1 MKLFL
6 FKSIILATIITIS
19 TIGTKYFLHF
29 LPFEKNYLSAMVDK
43 LEMLKKYKDK
53 QKILLIGGSS
63 VGFGLSADQIQ
74 KATNITTINLGH
86 SAGIGLLDYQEFIIT
101 CLKPNDIIIFSPEWV
116 FYENPDYYNPAVLGN
131 LYKNST
137 YFKII
142 TKKSFTKVKSVLMS
156 KIFSMR
162 KISILTKNIIDTSN
176 VYIYN
181 CCNINGDIIS
191 HCGLNPSVPIKYK
204 VDFAH
209 FDLELFKTKFK
220 YTTKAKCILL
230 FPPTQKLVYAMHKK
244 SFDNLQITISKS
256 HLDYVDLITSNIY
269 NETDFFDSAYHL
281 RCEIKNKRTEKV
293 IKYII
298 NSITSSKSNQTH
310 QGSN

>member
-1 MKLFL
+1 MKSFL
-6 FKSIILATIITIS
+6 FKSIILATIIIIS
-19 TIGTKYFLHF
+19 MIGMKYL
-29 LPFEKNYLSAMVDK
+29 LPIEKNFNSAMVYK
-43 LEMLKKYKDK
+43 LELLQKYKAK

-74 KATNITTINLGH
+74 KATNITTLNLGH
-86 SAGIGLLDYQEFIIT
+86 HAGYGLLDYQEFIIS
-101 CLKPNDIIIFSPEWV
+101 CLNPNDIIIFSPEWV
-116 FYENPDYYNPAVLGN
+116 FYENPDFYDPATLFD

-137 YFKII
+137 YLKI
-142 TKKSFTKVKSVLMS
+142 TNKKSFTKIKSVS
-156 KIFSMR
+156 TR
-162 KISILTKNIIDTSN
+162 KILPQIKDPYHPQK

-191 HCGLNPSVPIKYK
+191 HCGLNPRKPKKYK

-209 FDLELFKTKFK
+209 FDLELFKAKFK

-230 FPPTQKLVYAMHKK
+230 FPPTQKFVYTMHKK
-244 SFDNLQITISKS
+244 SFDYLQITISKS

-269 NETDFFDSAYHL
+269 NETDFFNAEYHL
-281 RCEIKNKRTEKV
+281 KCEIRNKRTEKV

-298 NSITSSKSNQTH
+298 NSITSSK
-310 QGSN
+310 

>member
-1 MKLFL
+1 MKSFL
-6 FKSIILATIITIS
+6 YKSIILATIITIL
-19 TIGTKYFLHF
+19 TIGMKYL
-29 LPFEKNYLSAMVDK
+29 LPFEKNYNSAMVDK
-43 LEMLKKYKDK
+43 LEMLQKYKAK

-86 SAGIGLLDYQEFIIT
+86 NAGLGLLDYQEFIIS
-101 CLKPNDIIIFSPEWV
+101 CLNPNDIIIFSPEWV
-116 FYENPDYYNPAVLGN
+116 FYENPDFYVPAILGDLYN
-131 LYKNST
+131 NST
-137 YFKII
+137 YFKI
-142 TKKSFTKVKSVLMS
+142 TNKKSFSNIKSVLPR
-156 KIFSMR
+156 KFFLMR
-162 KISILTKNIIDTSN
+162 NPRKP
-176 VYIYN
+176 YIYN

-191 HCGLNPSVPIKYK
+191 HCGLNPSAPIKYK
-204 VDFAH
+204 VDFSH
-209 FDLELFKTKFK
+209 FDLELFKSKFK

-256 HLDYVDLITSNIY
+256 NLDYVDLITSNIY
-269 NETDFFDSAYHL
+269 NEKDFFNATYHL
-281 RCEIKNKRTEKV
+281 KCEIKNKRTEKV

-298 NSITSSKSNQTH
+298 NCINSSKYNQTH

>member
-1 MKLFL
+1 MKSFL
-6 FKSIILATIITIS
+6 IKSIVLVTIITIS
-19 TIGTKYFLHF
+19 TIGMKYFLYF
-29 LPFEKNYLSAMVDK
+29 LPFERNYISAMVDK
-43 LEMLKKYKDK
+43 LELLKKYKAK

-86 SAGIGLLDYQEFIIT
+86 HAGFGLLDYKEFIIS
-101 CLKPNDIIIFSPEWV
+101 CLNPNDIIIFSPEWV
-116 FYENPDYYNPAVLGN
+116 FYENPNFYNPAVLGN
-131 LYKNST
+131 LYRNST

-142 TKKSFTKVKSVLMS
+142 TKKPFAKVKSVLMS
-156 KIFSMR
+156 KFFLMRNFSFQTKKKHNPR
-162 KISILTKNIIDTSN
+162 KA
-176 VYIYN
+176 YIYN

-191 HCGLNPSVPIKYK
+191 HCGLKPSVPIKYK

-209 FDLELFKTKFK
+209 FNLELFKTKFK
-220 YTTKAKCILL
+220 YTTKAKFILL

-256 HLDYVDLITSNIY
+256 NLEYVDLITSNIY
-269 NETDFFDSAYHL
+269 NETDFFDAGYHL
-281 RCEIKNKRTEKV
+281 KCEIKNKRTKKV

-298 NSITSSKSNQTH
+298 NSITSSKSNQNH
-310 QGSN
+310 LGSN